1 MGAVR
6 TKTVK
11 NKHATR
17 GSGIKNS
24 KAASKIEN
32 DPVVKAKKNK
42 DGRKAPVK
50 PGQLA
55 KELQKKRKKK
65 VYSEKELDIPELNMV
80 TPIGVEKPKGKK
92 KGKVFVDD
100 RESMNTI
107 LSMVQAE
114 KDGQIE
120 SKMMKARHMEAI
132 REARKQEAEKK
143 AAERKER
150 LDETKES
157 LRKKRKRPERG
168 SAGDDDKAA
177 ERSMRNVELQGT
189 KAAKPKNKKRVSFIE

>member
-1 MGAVR
+1 MGAAR

-17 GSGIKNS
+17 GSGIENS
-24 KAASKIEN
+24 KAASRIEN
-32 DPVVKAKKNK
+32 DPVVKAKKVK

-65 VYSEKELDIPELNMV
+65 VYSEKELDIPALNMV

-100 RESMNTI
+100 RVRNPRLFHQQTLY
-107 LSMVQAE
+107 LSC
-114 KDGQIE
+114 IE
-120 SKMMKARHMEAI
+120 
-132 REARKQEAEKK
+132 
-143 AAERKER
+143 
-150 LDETKES
+150 T
-157 LRKKRKRPERG
+157 
-168 SAGDDDKAA
+168 
-177 ERSMRNVELQGT
+177 
-189 KAAKPKNKKRVSFIE
+189 